1 MNLFHTIDLGSTFH
15 RIIRTGRARRLSSHR
30 CPESMIKSCFQNLTP
45 LLILWQLILGCSAPW
60 LHTVTV
66 IVCAEGSGHKHFH
79 GNCSQNGVS
88 TEKPST
94 SCRCSFHHNSEKPLE
109 NSADDGPPQ
118 KPHDCSNCRVCQ
130 AIAAPRTLVTIV
142 EVEACEYFF
151 SSLDVAECADPMLG
165 FGLPPQC
172 RAPPRS

>member
-1 MNLFHTIDLGSTFH
+1 MNPFHTIDLGSTFH
-15 RIIRTGRARRLSSHR
+15 RIIHTGRARSRSSHR
-30 CPESMIKSCFQNLTP
+30 CPESMFKFCFRNFTP

-66 IVCAEGSGHKHFH
+66 STCAGITGEKHSH
-79 GNCSQNGVS
+79 DTCDQNRPVS
-88 TEKPST
+88 KKPAAP
-94 SCRCSFHHNSEKPLE
+94 CRCRFHHGSEEPLE
-109 NSADDGPPQ
+109 NSADDGCPD

-151 SSLDVAECADPMLG
+151 ASLDVAECADPMLG

>member
-1 MNLFHTIDLGSTFH
+1 MTLGSTFH
-15 RIIRTGRARRLSSHR
+15 RILGTGRARSRSSHR
-30 CPESMIKSCFQNLTP
+30 CPESMFKSCFRNFTP
-45 LLILWQLILGCSAPW
+45 LLILWQLFLGCSAPW

-66 IVCAEGSGHKHFH
+66 GTCAASTGHKRL
-79 GNCSQNGVS
+79 QNTCAPES
-88 TEKPST
+88 PLTKKPGR
-94 SCRCSFHHNSEKPLE
+94 SCGCGFQHRSEKPLE
-109 NSADDGPPQ
+109 NSAGDGPPE
-118 KPHDCSNCRVCQ
+118 KPHDCSNCQVCQ

-151 SSLDVAECADPMLG
+151 LSLDVAECADPMLG